1 MSLKIPKSLYV
12 SELGE
17 EFWRK
22 PLYAEKLKQPHGT
35 VNLIKDRCK
44 GCEFCTEFCPQGI
57 LELSD
62 DFNAK
67 GYHPPKVIEKDG
79 CIACRLCE
87 LMCPEFAIYI
97 TEDESAKKME
107 GPDHGSK

>member
-67 GYHPPKVIEKDG
+67 GYHPPKVIEKEID
-79 CIACRLCE
+79 IWSFPDQSCRMRPGL
-87 LMCPEFAIYI
+87 LSLASLQAIS
-97 TEDESAKKME
+97 DS
-107 GPDHGSK
+107 G